1 MAEPNTR
8 DDRTRD
14 LLAKLDQGLGELK
27 TSEQWRAW
35 LDDQAKFHR
44 YSFGNVRLI
53 VSQCPGASQV
63 AAFHA
68 WKDHGRSVNKGERA
82 IWILAPMVVKVHTT
96 DEATGEETA
105 SPRVVGFKS
114 VPVFDI
120 SQTSGAELPEVT
132 HQLAGRSPAEHRAAL
147 VDYARGIGFA
157 VELGADLPEGRNG
170 DCSHSRATI
179 RISRG
184 LAEAQEV
191 KTTAHEIGHAL
202 LHGPEFTGGRNLAEI
217 EAESVAYLVCQ
228 LVGIDS
234 AEYSFGY
241 IAAWAGQDPDAARAT
256 IRAAGGR
263 IAKTAETI
271 TAALNTAPARELV
284 AA

>member
-1 MAEPNTR
+1 M
-8 DDRTRD
+8 RTQD

-27 TSEQWRAW
+27 TSGQWRAW

-53 VSQCPGASQV
+53 VGQRPGASQV

-68 WKDHGRSVNKGERA
+68 WKDHGRMVNKGERA
-82 IWILAPMVVKVHTT
+82 IWILAPMVVKARAT
-96 DEATGEETA
+96 DEETGEEMF

-120 SQTSGAELPEVT
+120 SQTSGAELPAIVRR
-132 HQLAGRSPAEHRAAL
+132 LAGESPSEQLAAL
-147 VDYARGIGFA
+147 VGYAQELGFT
-157 VELGADLPEGRNG
+157 VELGADLPDGRNG
-170 DCSHSRATI
+170 DCCHATRTI
-179 RISRG
+179 RISHG
-184 LAEAQEV
+184 LPEAQEL

-202 LHGPEFTGGRNLAEI
+202 LHGPEFKGDRSLAEI

-241 IAAWAGQDPDAARAT
+241 IAVWAGKDPDAARVA
-256 IRAAGGR
+256 IRAVGGR
-263 IAKTAETI
+263 IAKTAEAV
-271 TAALNTAPARELV
+271 TAALGAAPARELV